1 MTQTATMMTSDPQR
15 EAALKRANEVRLAR
29 AALKRRIA
37 GGAVSAADVILDLP
51 EEAKS
56 WPVCELLR
64 SQRRWGNQRC
74 VKFLK
79 RNEIPER
86 KQIGTLTKRQRELLA
101 QQLGVS
107 PSLELVQA
115 Q

>member
-1 MTQTATMMTSDPQR
+1 MTQTATVTSDPQR
-15 EAALKRANEVRLAR
+15 EAALKRANEIRLAR

-37 GGAVSAADVILDLP
+37 MGGMSAAQVILDP
-51 EEAKS
+51 PQEAMS
-56 WPVCELLR
+56 WSVCELLT

-79 RNEIPER
+79 RNDIPER
-86 KQIGTLTKRQRELLA
+86 KELGKLTSRQRAVLA
-101 QQLGVS
+101 AQLGSS
-107 PSLELVQA
+107 PSLELVAA

>member
-1 MTQTATMMTSDPQR
+1 MTQTATVTSDPQR
-15 EAALKRANEVRLAR
+15 EAALKKANDVRLAR

-37 GGAVSAADVILDLP
+37 GGDVSAAEVILVLP
-51 EEAKS
+51 DEAKS

-86 KQIGTLTKRQRELLA
+86 KQVGTLTVRQRELLA
-101 QQLGVS
+101 AQLGTFS
-107 PSLELVQA
+107 PNLEVVKA
-115 Q
+115 H